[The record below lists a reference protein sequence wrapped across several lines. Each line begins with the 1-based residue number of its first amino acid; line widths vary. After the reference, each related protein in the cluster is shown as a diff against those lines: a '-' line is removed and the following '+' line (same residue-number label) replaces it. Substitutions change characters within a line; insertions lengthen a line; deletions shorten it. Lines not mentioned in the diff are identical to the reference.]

1 MREELDNIV
10 KMHDLIGRTFESFW
24 CTYDRY
30 LEEEPTESKTIGFYG
45 RDSINAELYGYA
57 FFVTKELDFDCI
69 KVYIE
74 ICLKAENIRCGEY
87 WCVYSL
93 DGKEYDDYFVID

>member
-10 KMHDLIGRTFESFW
+10 KKHNLIERTFTSFW
-24 CTYDRY
+24 HTYDVY
-30 LEEEPTESKTIGFYG
+30 LEEQPTESREVGLCS
-45 RDSINAELYGYA
+45 RDSIDAELYGYA
-57 FFVTKELDFDCI
+57 FCVTKELDFDCI

-74 ICLKAENIRCGEY
+74 IYLKGKTVRCGEY

-93 DGKEYDDYFVID
+93 DGKEFDRYFAIE